1 MSFANMGY
9 SDFCHSK
16 FHIRFR
22 QLSSWFLKGISF
34 LPLSSETYLPS
45 AAKLRQGNVFRSV
58 CQEFCPHW
66 GGCLP
71 QCMLGYT
78 HPPTRRRLLQR
89 TVRILLECILV
100 FGCFRDRFLEM
111 DNLWSAA
118 MPKTNDFLFF
128 FLKDYYDKM
137 LQFHIELWQ
146 QRTSFKVPTSKRR
159 PTVLTHIDW
168 GRKAGQRCVN

>member
-66 GGCLP
+66 GEGGCLP

-78 HPPTRRRLLQR
+78 HPPLQ
-89 TVRILLECILV
+89 TATAAD
-100 FGCFRDRFLEM
+100 GTHPTGMHSCF
-111 DNLWSAA
+111 W
-118 MPKTNDFLFF
+118 LFSG
-128 FLKDYYDKM
+128 
-137 LQFHIELWQ
+137 
-146 QRTSFKVPTSKRR
+146 SFS
-159 PTVLTHIDW
+159 
-168 GRKAGQRCVN
+168 GNGQSVISSYAKNQ